1 MQQQNCKAHSSFL
14 EHNFEGGKKKIVCY
28 NNKLTSKV
36 RKTQHHNPEF
46 VHKQGEIKKRPA
58 KKYFSIKG
66 GKGVKLRKLSIFV
79 VKWVSSCLSF
89 FLSASTAATYIFTAP
104 RTLEPCALNAEFQH
118 FIPRFNK
125 TSLLY
130 ILPLKGLGVK
140 RGPKKKRKEKKGDFM
155 DNSNVLSKYNREIWG
170 GSLQNTKSMTT
181 TTSSTE
187 NMNKR
192 QKKSA
197 TLIWFRFQV
206 STGG

>member
-1 MQQQNCKAHSSFL
+1 
-14 EHNFEGGKKKIVCY
+14 
-28 NNKLTSKV
+28 
-36 RKTQHHNPEF
+36 
-46 VHKQGEIKKRPA
+46 
-58 KKYFSIKG
+58 
-66 GKGVKLRKLSIFV
+66 
-79 VKWVSSCLSF
+79 
-89 FLSASTAATYIFTAP
+89 
-104 RTLEPCALNAEFQH
+104 
-118 FIPRFNK
+118 
-125 TSLLY
+125 
-130 ILPLKGLGVK
+130 VK